1 MASSSGLGESRRK
14 FLRYLAL
21 SPALASPALLS
32 GSLRDALSLYL
43 YDDPLQKTDSGS
55 ESIASPE
62 QALNVME
69 FEAVARKK
77 LPPGHFAYL
86 ASGVDDDATV
96 QLNHEAY
103 QHIAIRSRRLIDV
116 EKLDSSVEL
125 FGTTNLQ
132 PVAPRYAT
140 SKWPVVHRVTANDRR
155 ALATAAESRFAGTS
169 VAARAAIR

>member
-1 MASSSGLGESRRK
+1 MTMDSSSGLGESRRK

-69 FEAVARKK
+69 FEPVARKK

-116 EKLDSSVEL
+116 EKLDSS
-125 FGTTNLQ
+125 
-132 PVAPRYAT
+132 
-140 SKWPVVHRVTANDRR
+140 
-155 ALATAAESRFAGTS
+155 
-169 VAARAAIR
+169 